1 VGERGWAVTA
11 TAIAASVVL
20 ALTVMAPL
28 RPASA
33 TEVPT
38 WDEIEAARE
47 SEAATAS
54 AVATLEAVLND
65 LQDQAARLGD
75 EAVARRAEADAA
87 KAALDTATARASTLE
102 RQADDAAARSARSA
116 TRAAQV
122 AAALYR
128 SGNQDLTTALLL
140 DGSSGDL
147 LERLGALD
155 QVGGTVVEVLAGA
168 RFDLNEATA
177 LSDQAVLA
185 RQERDRLSAE
195 AMSRSVEAKA
205 AADAADAALAQQQA
219 TLTQAYEQLA
229 ALRNTTAEL
238 ERQYRIGQS
247 ADNNS
252 GGGGDEGGGFS
263 VPGSEVNDPAAAQAF
278 AFAQL
283 AAWGFGSD
291 QNSCLLWLWNRESG
305 WRTNAYN
312 ASSGAY
318 GIPQSLPG
326 SKMGNYAADWRTN
339 YETQVMWGLLY
350 IDGRYGSPCSAW
362 AHSQSTGWY

>member
-1 VGERGWAVTA
+1 MGERRRTVTVTA
-11 TAIAASVVL
+11 AVASVLL
-20 ALTVMAPL
+20 ALTVLAPGQ
-28 RPASA
+28 PVSA
-33 TEVPT
+33 ADVPT
-38 WDEIEAARE
+38 WDEIEAARSSE
-47 SEAATAS
+47 SATS
-54 AVATLEAVLND
+54 ATIATLQAVLDD
-65 LQDQAARLGD
+65 LQNQAAALGD
-75 EAVARRAEADAA
+75 EAVARRTEADVAQ
-87 KAALDTATARASTLE
+87 AALVTATTRANALG
-102 RQADDAAARSARSA
+102 RRADDAAARSTASA
-116 TRAAQV
+116 TRAAQI

-128 SGNQDLTTALLL
+128 SGSRDLTSALLL

-147 LERLGALD
+147 LDRLGALD
-155 QVGGTVVEVLAGA
+155 QVGGTVVDVLAGA

-177 LSDQAVLA
+177 LADQAALA
-185 RQERDRLSAE
+185 REERDRLAAE
-195 AMSRSVEAKA
+195 ATSRSQVARA

-219 TLTQAYEQLA
+219 TLSQAYQQLA
-229 ALRNTTAEL
+229 ALKNTTAEL
-238 ERQYRIGQS
+238 ERQYRIAQS
-247 ADNNS
+247 DDNNS
-252 GGGGDEGGGFS
+252 GSDDGGGFS
-263 VPGSEVNDPAAAQAF
+263 VPGSDVNNPAAAQAF